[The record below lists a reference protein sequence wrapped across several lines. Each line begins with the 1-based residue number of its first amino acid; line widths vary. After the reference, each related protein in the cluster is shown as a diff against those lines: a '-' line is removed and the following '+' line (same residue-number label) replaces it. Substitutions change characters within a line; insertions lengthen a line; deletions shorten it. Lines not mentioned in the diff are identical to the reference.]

1 MRENTGIIK
10 GTGSGPVE
18 LNIEYGGWLQMTGDV
33 SWNETGRRFSGLY
46 FVIRHEI
53 DKQVLKEIKKSTTD
67 LFLSCFC
74 FFWERGTVYFAF
86 IASVS
91 DSSKFKNQLKTFQSH
106 ICLELKKASRV

>member
-18 LNIEYGGWLQMTGDV
+18 FKHRLWGWLQMTGGV
-33 SWNETGRRFSGLY
+33 SWSQTGRQFSGPY
-46 FVIRHEI
+46 FVVRHEI
-53 DKQVLKEIKKSTTD
+53 DKRVLKEIEKSTTD
-67 LFLSCFC
+67 LFLHYVC
-74 FFWERGTVYFAF
+74 FFWERGTVCFAF

-91 DSSKFKNQLKTFQSH
+91 DSSRFKNQLKTFQSH